1 MQIQLDKKLHFVISL
16 LLVFIFFLLT
26 QNIILSANITLFV
39 GFLKEIYDKY
49 FGTGFSW
56 ADIIANIIGI
66 VIGSLLI
73 GGLLYVY

>member
-26 QNIILSANITLFV
+26 QNIILSANITLLI

>member
-66 VIGSLLI
+66 VFGSLLI
-73 GGLLYVY
+73 GGLLYV

>member
-26 QNIILSANITLFV
+26 QNIILSANITLLI

-66 VIGSLLI
+66 VFGSLLI
-73 GGLLYVY
+73 GGLLYV